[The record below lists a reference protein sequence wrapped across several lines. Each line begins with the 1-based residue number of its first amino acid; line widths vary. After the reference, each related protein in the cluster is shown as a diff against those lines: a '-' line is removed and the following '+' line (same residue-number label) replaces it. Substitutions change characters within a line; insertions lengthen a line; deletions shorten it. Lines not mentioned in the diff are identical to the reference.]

1 MKLTGYHSVTKERTI
16 GVAGGR
22 LRRLAVPPDRRQ
34 EVRNLEGLA
43 DERHRPRSLAC
54 LARFVAAWTRFLARN
69 PPCSTCPHEGKAI
82 DYWHVQIDNDQRRE
96 DALNDVEDL
105 PAITGVFER
114 VPLGKEHFRHKFTN
128 RFLIISRQ
136 GSTDCP
142 SPRPSVTRHQSP
154 LLEFTASGK
163 RCTNQRKGVAKQ
175 AFIV

>member
-1 MKLTGYHSVTKERTI
+1 MAWPEAAY
-16 GVAGGR
+16 
-22 LRRLAVPPDRRQ
+22 AVWQCRPTVVKRSEISKGLPMSAIAPDPWRAWR
-34 EVRNLEGLA
+34 GLL
-43 DERHRPRSLAC
+43 PRGLD
-54 LARFVAAWTRFLARN
+54 FWHGN

-96 DALNDVEDL
+96 NALNDVEDL
-105 PAITGVFER
+105 PAMTGVFER
-114 VPLGKEHFRHKFTN
+114 VPHGKEHFRHKFTN

-163 RCTNQRKGVAKQ
+163 KCTNQRKGLAKQ